1 MEEIQTLNLDEILD
15 TIVSY
20 DATKPWEVVIYQFI
34 LYCFRNFCLQRIL
47 KSFDTAQLP
56 DIDWDTIYELCEK
69 YCDPSFKPHLID
81 FFTPAHFQQIEDT
94 ELIEIF
100 LHEFTTSLDN
110 LLVKED
116 TILQES
122 FVKFLDETI
131 FIYFKNLLKDSE
143 LYIFPETIDDT
154 MNIDI
159 YMKFR
164 TKEFDFISKGMQYEV
179 INDIIEFTK
188 ESSKKSLGHALRLK
202 KFGFSKTLKHKKI
215 SQSKT
220 LRNK

>member
-1 MEEIQTLNLDEILD
+1 M
-15 TIVSY
+15 
-20 DATKPWEVVIYQFI
+20 
-34 LYCFRNFCLQRIL
+34 
-47 KSFDTAQLP
+47 
-56 DIDWDTIYELCEK
+56 
-69 YCDPSFKPHLID
+69 
-81 FFTPAHFQQIEDT
+81 
-94 ELIEIF
+94 
-100 LHEFTTSLDN
+100 
-110 LLVKED
+110 LLL
-116 TILQES
+116 T
-122 FVKFLDETI
+122 
-131 FIYFKNLLKDSE
+131 YFKNLLKDSE